1 MQQFTGNF
9 SKNKIYRNHL
19 FRELCLKFSL
29 PELFFT
35 QLKTI
40 LVALFRMHSLPMA
53 EEIRGTVAN
62 SDEHERGHSE
72 FQWPYFSIEKAHVPS
87 DDIQKKNGDIVS
99 FLNSSEYLPPSPSDI
114 LQALTLRNIK
124 DAFDLEKLEVI
135 GYCFLK
141 CSVTVLLFHQFVT
154 YDSAKLTNIRDQ
166 IVKIKNLAQKA
177 KSRNLIPYIITD
189 PFSEAIMLPPCYKV
203 QKKQSPV
210 QKKINTKNL
219 GIPFLQK
226 E

>member
-9 SKNKIYRNHL
+9 SKNQIYHNHL

-87 DDIQKKNGDIVS
+87 DDIQKK
-99 FLNSSEYLPPSPSDI
+99 
-114 LQALTLRNIK
+114 K
-124 DAFDLEKLEVI
+124 W
-135 GYCFLK
+135 
-141 CSVTVLLFHQFVT
+141 
-154 YDSAKLTNIRDQ
+154 
-166 IVKIKNLAQKA
+166 
-177 KSRNLIPYIITD
+177 
-189 PFSEAIMLPPCYKV
+189 
-203 QKKQSPV
+203 
-210 QKKINTKNL
+210 
-219 GIPFLQK
+219 
-226 E
+226 